1 MGYIKNC
8 FRVDKEKGKGMVERM
23 NEKKNFQKGMITGVA
38 GGILGC
44 LIVVAIMIVAGVN
57 IFAANNGHITFGQE
71 ELPTLETGDEEETT
85 EKPEERGV
93 LTEEFLS
100 KVERIYEDMQSYFLY
115 DIDDK
120 ALQDGMLSGMLEALD
135 DPYSCYYNED
145 ELISMMETTQG
156 EYVGIGVSVSQN
168 KKTGLITIVKPY
180 AGAPGAE
187 AGLLPGDVLYKVND
201 QDITT
206 MELDAVVGLIRGE
219 EGTKVKVT
227 VYREGEPD
235 YLDFEVERRMVE
247 IPTVEFEMLD
257 NQIGYIVVSA
267 FEGNTDEQFET
278 AMETLNEQGMK
289 GLIIDLRDNGGG
301 LLDTVVNMLDYIL
314 PEGLI
319 FYVKDKNGNTG
330 GEMYS
335 SEDCHLNVPLV
346 VLVNE
351 NSASASEVFAGN
363 IQDFEAGTLVGTV
376 TFGKGIM
383 QSMYYED
390 PRYSTAIKLTVADY
404 YIHSGR
410 NIHKIGI
417 TPDVEVALN
426 EELKQMVTIPHDQD
440 NQLQVGIETL
450 TEAMQAQE

>member
-1 MGYIKNC
+1 
-8 FRVDKEKGKGMVERM
+8 M
-23 NEKKNFQKGMITGVA
+23 NEKKNYQRGMLTGIA

-44 LIVVAIMIVAGVN
+44 LIVVAILIVAGVN
-57 IFAANNGHITFGQE
+57 IFAANNGHIVFGA
-71 ELPTLETGDEEETT
+71 EEEPSIEESIPESTT
-85 EKPEERGV
+85 EPEETGV
-93 LTEEFLS
+93 LTAEFLE

-115 DIDDK
+115 DIDEQ
-120 ALQDGMLSGMLEALD
+120 ALRDGMLDGMLNALG
-135 DPYSCYYNED
+135 DPYSCYYNEK

-168 KKTGLITIVKPY
+168 VNTGLITIVKPY
-180 AGAPGAE
+180 KGAPGAE

-201 QDITT
+201 QEIAS
-206 MELDAVVGLIRGE
+206 MELDSVVGLIRGE
-219 EGTKVKVT
+219 EGSKVKIT
-227 VYREGEPD
+227 VYREGEAD

-247 IPTVEFEMLD
+247 IPTVEYEMLE
-257 NQIGYIVVSA
+257 NQIGYIAVFA
-267 FEGNTDEQFET
+267 FEGNTDEQFEA
-278 AMETLNEQGMK
+278 AMEDLTEQGMK

-301 LLDTVVNMLDYIL
+301 LLDTVVNMLDYVL

-319 FYVKDKNGNTG
+319 FYVKDKYENIG

-335 SEDCHLNVPLV
+335 TATCHLQVPLV

-363 IQDFEAGTLVGTV
+363 IQDFEAGKLVGTT

-390 PRYSTAIKLTVADY
+390 SRYSTAIKLTVADY

-417 TPDVEVALN
+417 TPDVEAELD
-426 EELKQMVTIPHDQD
+426 EELKKLLTIPREQD
-440 NQLQVGIETL
+440 TQLQTGIATL
-450 TEAMQAQE
+450 MELMEAEQ